1 MASSLAQR
9 PQAEPT
15 PWISVFGDD
24 FLRVRFVLILE
35 IPNEIWS
42 TKTPTEI
49 VKCWTWHFILHVQ
62 RCTQSYIYRHNAREA
77 YLYQRASWVGFVSGR
92 GFELACGQDV
102 LYNSSDGSLHYPT
115 VAGVG
120 ERHSIVRCGAE
131 ERETIWSMVVSVK
144 ERGSPRCSIS
154 IRHIRIM
161 AHSCG
166 SWPSVPVC
174 N

>member
-1 MASSLAQR
+1 MKIWTTLGSRGLKLAQR

-62 RCTQSYIYRHNAREA
+62 RCTQSYRYRHNAREA

-115 VAGVG
+115 VKDGK
-120 ERHSIVRCGAE
+120 S
-131 ERETIWSMVVSVK
+131 
-144 ERGSPRCSIS
+144 
-154 IRHIRIM
+154 
-161 AHSCG
+161 
-166 SWPSVPVC
+166 SWPNERVESVSSRLSLLGESWLVDKTTC
-174 N
+174 CITVQIGAYIIQR